1 MVSTIYF
8 TGQLNKAIFERT
20 KLTDSKVLLQEF
32 TKERK
37 FSSDLRDVARSL

>member
-1 MVSTIYF
+1 MVITKYF
-8 TGQLNKAIFERT
+8 TGQLNKAIFEGT
-20 KLTDSKVLLQEF
+20 KWTDTKVLLQEF